1 MRHPYRTIY
10 ETATGKIILSKRMK
24 DSVLADYLTANP
36 SYASINGICPEINQ
50 FRVVNNAIEPYT
62 PEQDWTA
69 WMRERRGKALTATDW
84 TVGADSPLSESKK
97 AEWETYR
104 QALRDLPDNT
114 ESPLTSRDNVTWP
127 SKPS

>member
-1 MRHPYRTIY
+1 MKHPYRTIY

-62 PEQDWTA
+62 PPEDWTA
-69 WMRERRGKALTATDW
+69 WMRERRNKYLIATDW

-114 ESPLTSRDNVTWP
+114 ESPLTGRDNVTWP
-127 SKPS
+127 TKPS

>member
-10 ETATGKIILSKRMK
+10 ETATGKIILSKRMSN
-24 DSVLADYLTANP
+24 SVLADYLSVNT

-69 WMRERRGKALTATDW
+69 WMRERRGKALTT
-84 TVGADSPLSESKK
+84 
-97 AEWETYR
+97 
-104 QALRDLPDNT
+104 
-114 ESPLTSRDNVTWP
+114 
-127 SKPS
+127 